1 MLQFSEIIT
10 VKTNNHNLYDITDT
24 VARVLHSS
32 SIKNGLL
39 NLSILHTSAS
49 LIIQE
54 NASPEVVEDLNIF
67 FNKLVPMDSFL
78 YKHNLEGM
86 DDMPAH
92 IKTTLTNTNLT
103 ISVKNN
109 NLLLGTWQGIFL
121 FEHRISPQ
129 QRKIYFHLLGE

>member
-10 VKTNNHNLYDITDT
+10 VETDNHNLYDITDT
-24 VARVLHSS
+24 IARVLHSS

-67 FNKLVPMDSFL
+67 FNKLVPMDSSL

-129 QRKIYFHLLGE
+129 QRKIFFHLLGE

>member
-1 MLQFSEIIT
+1 LLQILETIS
-10 VKTNNHNLYDITDT
+10 VKTKNQNLYEITDN
-24 VARVLHSS
+24 VLSVLHASP
-32 SIKNGLL
+32 INNGLL

-54 NASPEVVEDLNIF
+54 NVSSEVKDDLNIF
-67 FNKLVPMDSFL
+67 FNKLVPMVNGF
-78 YKHNLEGM
+78 YKHDLEGI

-103 ISVKNN
+103 ISVKNK
-109 NLLLGTWQGIFL
+109 NLVLGTWQGIFL

-129 QRKIYFHLLGE
+129 KRKIFFHLLGE

>member
-10 VKTNNHNLYDITDT
+10 VETDNHNLYDITDT
-24 VARVLHSS
+24 VVRVLHSI

-67 FNKLVPMDSFL
+67 FNKLVPMDSSL

-109 NLLLGTWQGIFL
+109 NLMLGTWQGIFL

-129 QRKIYFHLLGE
+129 QRMIYFHLLGE

>member
-67 FNKLVPMDSFL
+67 FNKLVPMDSSL

>member
-10 VKTNNHNLYDITDT
+10 VETDNHNLYDITDT
-24 VARVLHSS
+24 VSRVLHSS

-54 NASPEVVEDLNIF
+54 NASPEGVEDLNIF
-67 FNKLVPMDSFL
+67 FNKLVPTDSSL

-103 ISVKNN
+103 ISVINN